1 MGCHDVIRTPTC
13 NWYLKRGHPRVFDPG
28 ALYDVIL
35 IRMEPDRGMSSWK
48 VARDTPPTP
57 SYLIV

>member
-1 MGCHDVIRTPTC
+1 M
-13 NWYLKRGHPRVFDPG
+13 FDPG